1 MHNVTQWKYGK
12 IDLINVT
19 FWLHQLFICLHTNCK
34 LKLQADFSIN
44 HKNRNLPILI
54 LLPSWYQTVCY
65 QTVCYRTVCYQ
76 TVCYQ
81 TVCYQ
86 TVCYQTVQ
94 KGNHIQSCSLNQQI
108 TTFVSI
114 LMQIF
119 PFFHNLAILF
129 FLEIVI
135 AYRVRVR
142 VRVKWY

>member
-65 QTVCYRTVCYQ
+65 QTVCY
-76 TVCYQ
+76 
-81 TVCYQ
+81 Q

-94 KGNHIQSCSLNQQI
+94 KGNHIQSCSLNQPI

-142 VRVKWY
+142 VKWY